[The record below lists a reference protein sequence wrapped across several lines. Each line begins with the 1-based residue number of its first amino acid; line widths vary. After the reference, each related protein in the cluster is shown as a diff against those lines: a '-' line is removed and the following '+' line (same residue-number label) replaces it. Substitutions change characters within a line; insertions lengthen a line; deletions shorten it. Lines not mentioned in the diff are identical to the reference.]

1 MGVESVY
8 TYPAPLE
15 RVFPLF
21 SDAAVLAAR
30 YEAVGATDVEILE
43 CEDDGTSLRVVSR
56 RTVESAVPDF
66 AARFIQPRNTIT
78 QTEEWGALDGPG
90 RSGTWSVEVRGI
102 PVAMAGE
109 ISLRN
114 TPGGTE
120 YRVSGRVSVG
130 IPLVGRK
137 LAAFVEEDLRAK
149 LDAEH
154 RHGLAWLAGR

>member
-1 MGVESVY
+1 MGVEAAY
-8 TYPAPLE
+8 AYPAPLE

-30 YEAVGATDVEILE
+30 YEEVGAADVEILE
-43 CEDDGTSLRVVSR
+43 CQEEGDVLRVVSR

-78 QTEEWGALDGPG
+78 QTEEWGPPDGSG
-90 RSGTWSVEVRGI
+90 RSGTWSVEVRGL
-102 PVAMAGE
+102 PVSMEGE
-109 ISLRN
+109 MSLQS
-114 TPGGTE
+114 TAGGTE
-120 YRVSGRVSVG
+120 YRVTGTVSVG

-154 RHGLAWLAGR
+154 RQGLAWLASR

>member
-1 MGVESVY
+1 MGVEVTY

-43 CEDDGTSLRVVSR
+43 CEESATGLRVVSR

-66 AARFIQPRNTIT
+66 AARFVQPHNTIT
-78 QTEEWGALDGPG
+78 QTEEWGPPDGSG

-102 PVAMAGE
+102 PVSMAGE
-109 ISLRN
+109 MSLRT

-120 YRVSGRVSVG
+120 YRVTGRVSVG

-137 LAAFVEEDLRAK
+137 LAAFVEDDLRAK
-149 LDAEH
+149 LDADH
-154 RHGLAWLAGR
+154 RQGLAWLAGR